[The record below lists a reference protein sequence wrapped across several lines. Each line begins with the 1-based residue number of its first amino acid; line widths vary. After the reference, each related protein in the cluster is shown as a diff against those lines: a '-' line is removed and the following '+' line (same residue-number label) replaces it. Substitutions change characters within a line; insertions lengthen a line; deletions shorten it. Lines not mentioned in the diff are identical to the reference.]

1 MRGSLVPG
9 SLVLGSNRQLG
20 TIGLVGGIC
29 GAYAALL
36 IMVSAIFATAGS
48 SSAGTGGLGAIF
60 AVVSSVFIGI
70 ALYVSAVVI
79 VNCVDTVLAGMLP
92 RIALLRLLGSS
103 ASTLRTAVTRRA
115 VGVAVAGGVAGT
127 LVGILASWVLR
138 IVLVHE
144 GVLKPLHY
152 PVATGWLVVP
162 IVAVAATTWVAGGVG
177 TRGILRASPA
187 AGMLGATVGAVTAAV
202 RPLRGWL
209 SLAVIGLGAAL
220 LGLSA
225 WLGEAGGTPLGFMVA
240 FLGAVTTGTGLLLG
254 ARLVIPAVVSGL
266 GRLLGDGPSARIARR
281 NAVTNPLRTT
291 RSTMGLVIG
300 VTLVTTFATGTD
312 ALRRSVHSWVTSAA
326 QQKDTLS
333 ILSTVTVVLV
343 VVILFSAAI
352 AAVGFV
358 STMSLTVIERTR
370 EIGVLRALGFT
381 GSQVRRMVVLEAA
394 ALACSAITFGV
405 LLGLLFGSIGA
416 QSLVGVH
423 THGFIWGRPW
433 IVLGAIV
440 AAALALV
447 FVSSVAP
454 ARRAV
459 SISPAEALRSL

>member
-1 MRGSLVPG
+1 M
-9 SLVLGSNRQLG
+9 LGSNRQLG
-20 TIGLVGGIC
+20 TIAVVGGIC

-48 SSAGTGGLGAIF
+48 ASGTGGLGAIF
-60 AVVSSVFIGI
+60 AVVSSVFIGV

-103 ASTLRTAVTRRA
+103 ASTLRAAVTRRA
-115 VGVAVAGGVAGT
+115 VAVAVGGGVGGL
-127 LVGILASWVLR
+127 LVGTVAAWILRLVL
-138 IVLVHE
+138 IHD

-152 PVATGWLVVP
+152 PVASGWLLVP
-162 IVAVAATTWVAGGVG
+162 VAAVAATTWVAGGIG
-177 TRGILRASPA
+177 TRGVLRATPA
-187 AGMLGATVGAVTAAV
+187 AGMLGAAVGVVATAV
-202 RPLRGWL
+202 RPLRAGL
-209 SLAVIGLGAAL
+209 SLVVIGLGAAL

-225 WLGEAGGTPLGFMVA
+225 WLGEAGGTPLGFLVA
-240 FLGAVTTGTGLLLG
+240 FLGAVTTGSGLLLG
-254 ARLVIPAVVSGL
+254 ARLVIPAVVSGM

-312 ALRRSVHSWVTSAA
+312 ALRRSVHSWVTSAS
-326 QQKDTLS
+326 QQRDTLS

-381 GSQVRRMVVLEAA
+381 TGQVRRMVVLEAA
-394 ALACSAITFGV
+394 ALACSAITFGI
-405 LLGLLFGSIGA
+405 LLGLVFGSIGA
-416 QSLVGVH
+416 QSLIGVH
-423 THGFIWGRPW
+423 THGFVWGRPW

-459 SISPAEALRSL
+459 SVSPAEALRSL